1 MSEQNCKDCLNHRDI
16 GGEYPLRCQLTN
28 VLLRQDGSSGKTCN
42 YYNVDVS
49 HMPVCIN
56 CKHFLGGGDWG
67 LSCAKDYYTIAEPL
81 DKICDK
87 FERKEN
93 D

>member
-42 YYNVDVS
+42 YYNVELFITVGEK
-49 HMPVCIN
+49 N
-56 CKHFLGGGDWG
+56 QLLNAFF
-67 LSCAKDYYTIAEPL
+67 IA
-81 DKICDK
+81 I
-87 FERKEN
+87 
-93 D
+93 